1 MPTGEPFLEYANV
14 RVKAKGTCAINILI
28 CSYVLYV
35 NVSVGIWNETDQ
47 AVGSDVSAVK
57 SPPYIVN

>member
-1 MPTGEPFLEYANV
+1 MCY
-14 RVKAKGTCAINILI
+14 KYIINLL

-57 SPPYIVN
+57 SPPNTVN

>member
-1 MPTGEPFLEYANV
+1 MLPG
-14 RVKAKGTCAINILI
+14 VKCAINILI

-35 NVSVGIWNETDQ
+35 NAPVGIWNETDQ

-57 SPPYIVN
+57 SPPNTVN